1 MGVLVYQ
8 GAQATLA
15 SVIGAIVGSV
25 FNYLLQYYW
34 TFRSGQPHSTHIPAY
49 MLTVIVSWLLN
60 ALIFHLFITTT
71 LLGVGF
77 SQLFTSAIVALMN
90 FIFYRRIVFHERINR
105 NPAS

>member
-15 SVIGAIVGSV
+15 SIIGAIVGSI

-34 TFRSGQPHSTHIPAY
+34 TFRSVQPHGAHIPAY
-49 MLTVIVSWLLN
+49 LLTIIASWLLN
-60 ALIFHLFITTT
+60 ALIFHLLMSTTQ
-71 LLGVGF
+71 LGIGF

-90 FIFYRRIVFHERINR
+90 FIFYRRVVFHERINR